1 MILARMGAVEQ
12 IVVLGDYA
20 KGIDSGL
27 IEVLV
32 VGKELNQEYIDQ
44 LAVKIEQEISRKVQ
58 FTTQQNYFSPQDQVK
73 SLIIYEEIQNNKIN
87 TSVL

>member
-1 MILARMGAVEQ
+1 
-12 IVVLGDYA
+12 
-20 KGIDSGL
+20 
-27 IEVLV
+27 
-32 VGKELNQEYIDQ
+32 

-58 FTTQQNYFSPQDQVK
+58 FTTQQNYFTPQDQVK